1 MLIRRETAPLFRNLI
16 EEMFK
21 GYNTDFELYSSN
33 RSRMPSANIAE
44 DNEKFIIELAI
55 PGFKKDDFE
64 LKLENEV
71 LTIKSKEEIKSE
83 EKDENYRLKEFS
95 MCQFSRSFTVPDTI
109 DSEKI
114 TATYNDGILYVE
126 LIKKEEDE
134 KKSVREIQIS

>member
-1 MLIRRETAPLFRNLI
+1 MLVRRETAPLFRNLI

-21 GYNTDFELYSSN
+21 AYNTDFELYSSN
-33 RSRMPSANIAE
+33 RSKMPSANIAE

-95 MCQFSRSFTVPDTI
+95 MCQFSRSFTIPDTI

-126 LIKKEEDE
+126 LVKKEEVE